1 MFLIGQKM
9 KTVTKEQ
16 SDRLLDLELIFCK
29 KYFQFICAK
38 TDEQKTK
45 AYEEYDKALKD
56 HINYKNG
63 VGL

>member
-1 MFLIGQKM
+1 MN
-9 KTVTKEQ
+9 TVTKEQ

-38 TDEQKTK
+38 TNEQKTK
-45 AYEEYDKALKD
+45 AYEEYDKALKE

-63 VGL
+63 I